1 MKSVMYEWKKFRAFR
16 YFWFL
21 CSVFFLFN
29 IWTLSEK
36 MKMEM
41 YDAGAV
47 KQIYADLKAQ
57 PEEKRKEWIEKLP
70 EKKVPVYTGN
80 EYAEEMLYNKIFQ
93 EYRQVNRYDK
103 YLEEIKE
110 KSASMSSAIFSNE
123 GTFAYRNAQITP
135 DAYEKLKGLKLKSDV
150 SDGVIFATEA
160 EFTDLC
166 IVFMLAVTVYF
177 LVLDEKKNKLYPL
190 LRSCYR
196 GRGSVIGAK
205 LTVAACVTAL
215 LVLLFYGVDY
225 LYAWQKYGFGDL
237 SRPIQSVTTMY
248 ESPYMMSVGMFLFL
262 YLIVKMAVC
271 YVIILGMIW
280 IAQKSE
286 TPSGAM
292 IGIGAVGIAEYML
305 SAFLPSV
312 SYADVFKYVNLAEY
326 MKVYPLFS
334 KYHNLDFFDNPVNAM
349 TVFRIVLPVVLVL
362 FVLGNVR
369 RFFRCAKTKRRW
381 RRERKNSSR
390 IGFISDK
397 LYFYESVKC
406 LFSNRAIWV
415 CIAVMYGAVL
425 VGNSIPTYRDIKEE
439 YYKFYMT
446 DQQGKM
452 TEEKV
457 EYFNEERKRFEE
469 IYSMTPENSDLT
481 AVEIVQ
487 KQEENKYAHEGFSE
501 AYSQVMYIMSN
512 NQGKGVNEQELVY
525 EKGYQLLFGD
535 KAVKERLIGILLCVI
550 VAVYSASGVLG
561 TEYDLKVMNLLRS
574 TKRGRKEL
582 FLKKLGV
589 SFGITAVIFVLV
601 KIPAILKVVGEYP
614 LECWGAK
621 VRSMMF
627 AGQSVINCSIFGYV
641 LMLMIMQLVTLFVIV
656 FSTMALSVVLKDST
670 MTMILSLL
678 LFGGPLLIEWGGVP
692 IVHYLSLNSLLD
704 GHQIL
709 QGNWLVLISEIVIF
723 WGALSF
729 AAGYVLYRAYENRR

>member
-280 IAQKSE
+280 IAQ
-286 TPSGAM
+286 
-292 IGIGAVGIAEYML
+292 
-305 SAFLPSV
+305 
-312 SYADVFKYVNLAEY
+312 
-326 MKVYPLFS
+326 
-334 KYHNLDFFDNPVNAM
+334 
-349 TVFRIVLPVVLVL
+349 
-362 FVLGNVR
+362 
-369 RFFRCAKTKRRW
+369 
-381 RRERKNSSR
+381 
-390 IGFISDK
+390 
-397 LYFYESVKC
+397 
-406 LFSNRAIWV
+406 
-415 CIAVMYGAVL
+415 
-425 VGNSIPTYRDIKEE
+425 
-439 YYKFYMT
+439 
-446 DQQGKM
+446 
-452 TEEKV
+452 
-457 EYFNEERKRFEE
+457 
-469 IYSMTPENSDLT
+469 
-481 AVEIVQ
+481 
-487 KQEENKYAHEGFSE
+487 
-501 AYSQVMYIMSN
+501 
-512 NQGKGVNEQELVY
+512 NQ
-525 EKGYQLLFGD
+525 
-535 KAVKERLIGILLCVI
+535 RH
-550 VAVYSASGVLG
+550 
-561 TEYDLKVMNLLRS
+561 R
-574 TKRGRKEL
+574 
-582 FLKKLGV
+582 
-589 SFGITAVIFVLV
+589 
-601 KIPAILKVVGEYP
+601 PA
-614 LECWGAK
+614 
-621 VRSMMF
+621 
-627 AGQSVINCSIFGYV
+627 Q
-641 LMLMIMQLVTLFVIV
+641 
-656 FSTMALSVVLKDST
+656 
-670 MTMILSLL
+670 
-678 LFGGPLLIEWGGVP
+678 
-692 IVHYLSLNSLLD
+692 
-704 GHQIL
+704 
-709 QGNWLVLISEIVIF
+709 
-723 WGALSF
+723 
-729 AAGYVLYRAYENRR
+729 

>member
-1 MKSVMYEWKKFRAFR
+1 
-16 YFWFL
+16 
-21 CSVFFLFN
+21 
-29 IWTLSEK
+29 
-36 MKMEM
+36 M

-550 VAVYSASGVLG
+550 AAVYSASGVLG

>member
-1 MKSVMYEWKKFRAFR
+1 
-16 YFWFL
+16 
-21 CSVFFLFN
+21 
-29 IWTLSEK
+29 
-36 MKMEM
+36 
-41 YDAGAV
+41 
-47 KQIYADLKAQ
+47 
-57 PEEKRKEWIEKLP
+57 
-70 EKKVPVYTGN
+70 
-80 EYAEEMLYNKIFQ
+80 
-93 EYRQVNRYDK
+93 
-103 YLEEIKE
+103 
-110 KSASMSSAIFSNE
+110 
-123 GTFAYRNAQITP
+123 
-135 DAYEKLKGLKLKSDV
+135 
-150 SDGVIFATEA
+150 
-160 EFTDLC
+160 
-166 IVFMLAVTVYF
+166 
-177 LVLDEKKNKLYPL
+177 
-190 LRSCYR
+190 
-196 GRGSVIGAK
+196 
-205 LTVAACVTAL
+205 
-215 LVLLFYGVDY
+215 
-225 LYAWQKYGFGDL
+225 
-237 SRPIQSVTTMY
+237 
-248 ESPYMMSVGMFLFL
+248 MSVGMFLFL

-550 VAVYSASGVLG
+550 AAVYSASGVLG

-574 TKRGRKEL
+574 TKRGGKNY
-582 FLKKLGV
+582 F
-589 SFGITAVIFVLV
+589 
-601 KIPAILKVVGEYP
+601 
-614 LECWGAK
+614 
-621 VRSMMF
+621 
-627 AGQSVINCSIFGYV
+627 
-641 LMLMIMQLVTLFVIV
+641 
-656 FSTMALSVVLKDST
+656 
-670 MTMILSLL
+670 
-678 LFGGPLLIEWGGVP
+678 
-692 IVHYLSLNSLLD
+692 
-704 GHQIL
+704 
-709 QGNWLVLISEIVIF
+709 
-723 WGALSF
+723 
-729 AAGYVLYRAYENRR
+729 

>member
-1 MKSVMYEWKKFRAFR
+1 MHSAIFGFV
-16 YFWFL
+16 L
-21 CSVFFLFN
+21 GVFSFN

-248 ESPYMMSVGMFLFL
+248 ESPYMMSVGMF
-262 YLIVKMAVC
+262 Y
-271 YVIILGMIW
+271 
-280 IAQKSE
+280 
-286 TPSGAM
+286 
-292 IGIGAVGIAEYML
+292 
-305 SAFLPSV
+305 
-312 SYADVFKYVNLAEY
+312 
-326 MKVYPLFS
+326 
-334 KYHNLDFFDNPVNAM
+334 
-349 TVFRIVLPVVLVL
+349 
-362 FVLGNVR
+362 
-369 RFFRCAKTKRRW
+369 
-381 RRERKNSSR
+381 
-390 IGFISDK
+390 FISDRQDGSLLCDHIRNDMDCSK
-397 LYFYESVKC
+397 IRDTVRRNDR
-406 LFSNRAIWV
+406 NRSGRNCRVYAV
-415 CIAVMYGAVL
+415 CISSV
-425 VGNSIPTYRDIKEE
+425 
-439 YYKFYMT
+439 
-446 DQQGKM
+446 
-452 TEEKV
+452 
-457 EYFNEERKRFEE
+457 
-469 IYSMTPENSDLT
+469 
-481 AVEIVQ
+481 
-487 KQEENKYAHEGFSE
+487 
-501 AYSQVMYIMSN
+501 
-512 NQGKGVNEQELVY
+512 
-525 EKGYQLLFGD
+525 
-535 KAVKERLIGILLCVI
+535 
-550 VAVYSASGVLG
+550 GVLC
-561 TEYDLKVMNLLRS
+561 
-574 TKRGRKEL
+574 GR
-582 FLKKLGV
+582 V
-589 SFGITAVIFVLV
+589 
-601 KIPAILKVVGEYP
+601 
-614 LECWGAK
+614 
-621 VRSMMF
+621 
-627 AGQSVINCSIFGYV
+627 
-641 LMLMIMQLVTLFVIV
+641 
-656 FSTMALSVVLKDST
+656 
-670 MTMILSLL
+670 
-678 LFGGPLLIEWGGVP
+678 
-692 IVHYLSLNSLLD
+692 
-704 GHQIL
+704 QI
-709 QGNWLVLISEIVIF
+709 
-723 WGALSF
+723 
-729 AAGYVLYRAYENRR
+729 R

>member
-1 MKSVMYEWKKFRAFR
+1 
-16 YFWFL
+16 
-21 CSVFFLFN
+21 
-29 IWTLSEK
+29 
-36 MKMEM
+36 
-41 YDAGAV
+41 
-47 KQIYADLKAQ
+47 
-57 PEEKRKEWIEKLP
+57 
-70 EKKVPVYTGN
+70 
-80 EYAEEMLYNKIFQ
+80 
-93 EYRQVNRYDK
+93 
-103 YLEEIKE
+103 
-110 KSASMSSAIFSNE
+110 
-123 GTFAYRNAQITP
+123 
-135 DAYEKLKGLKLKSDV
+135 
-150 SDGVIFATEA
+150 
-160 EFTDLC
+160 
-166 IVFMLAVTVYF
+166 
-177 LVLDEKKNKLYPL
+177 
-190 LRSCYR
+190 
-196 GRGSVIGAK
+196 
-205 LTVAACVTAL
+205 
-215 LVLLFYGVDY
+215 
-225 LYAWQKYGFGDL
+225 
-237 SRPIQSVTTMY
+237 
-248 ESPYMMSVGMFLFL
+248 
-262 YLIVKMAVC
+262 
-271 YVIILGMIW
+271 
-280 IAQKSE
+280 
-286 TPSGAM
+286 
-292 IGIGAVGIAEYML
+292 
-305 SAFLPSV
+305 
-312 SYADVFKYVNLAEY
+312 

-406 LFSNRAIWV
+406 LLSNRTIWV

-481 AVEIVQ
+481 AVEILQ
-487 KQEENKYAHEGFSE
+487 KKEENKYAHEGFSE

-512 NQGKGVNEQELVY
+512 NQAKGVNEQELVY

-535 KAVKERLIGILLCVI
+535 QAVKERLIGILLCVI
-550 VAVYSASGVLG
+550 AAVYSASGVLG

-678 LFGGPLLIEWGGVP
+678 LFGGPLLVEWGGVP

>member
-1 MKSVMYEWKKFRAFR
+1 MKKRRIIIAVISIIVVAAMVLFDMLYMKKD
-16 YFWFL
+16 
-21 CSVFFLFN
+21 
-29 IWTLSEK
+29 K
-36 MKMEM
+36 K
-41 YDAGAV
+41 
-47 KQIYADLKAQ
+47 
-57 PEEKRKEWIEKLP
+57 EELP
-70 EKKVPVYTGN
+70 QEEKKVEEIVWITESSIEGVQSEMEEALN
-80 EYAEEMLYNKIFQ
+80 ALLKKRGCEYKVRFVCFPMETYEEDVAE
-93 EYRQVNRYDK
+93 
-103 YLEEIKE
+103 YLENNSADIIYSNLRVVGDDSNQYYSFYKNGYLQNLE
-110 KSASMSSAIFSNE
+110 KIREDEKF
-123 GTFAYRNAQITP
+123 Y
-135 DAYEKLKGLKLKSDV
+135 DAYSEKTWEHMEINGEIYGIPSYSYEGNGLYY
-150 SDGVIFATEA
+150 
-160 EFTDLC
+160 
-166 IVFMLAVTVYF
+166 VF
-177 LVLDEKKNKLYPL
+177 N
-190 LRSCYR
+190 
-196 GRGSVIGAK
+196 
-205 LTVAACVTAL
+205 
-215 LVLLFYGVDY
+215 
-225 LYAWQKYGFGDL
+225 Q
-237 SRPIQSVTTMY
+237 Q
-248 ESPYMMSVGMFLFL
+248 
-262 YLIVKMAVC
+262 

-550 VAVYSASGVLG
+550 AAVYSASGVLG

>member
-349 TVFRIVLPVVLVL
+349 TGSR
-362 FVLGNVR
+362 
-369 RFFRCAKTKRRW
+369 KT
-381 RRERKNSSR
+381 
-390 IGFISDK
+390 
-397 LYFYESVKC
+397 
-406 LFSNRAIWV
+406 
-415 CIAVMYGAVL
+415 
-425 VGNSIPTYRDIKEE
+425 
-439 YYKFYMT
+439 
-446 DQQGKM
+446 
-452 TEEKV
+452 
-457 EYFNEERKRFEE
+457 
-469 IYSMTPENSDLT
+469 
-481 AVEIVQ
+481 
-487 KQEENKYAHEGFSE
+487 
-501 AYSQVMYIMSN
+501 
-512 NQGKGVNEQELVY
+512 
-525 EKGYQLLFGD
+525 
-535 KAVKERLIGILLCVI
+535 
-550 VAVYSASGVLG
+550 
-561 TEYDLKVMNLLRS
+561 
-574 TKRGRKEL
+574 
-582 FLKKLGV
+582 
-589 SFGITAVIFVLV
+589 
-601 KIPAILKVVGEYP
+601 
-614 LECWGAK
+614 
-621 VRSMMF
+621 
-627 AGQSVINCSIFGYV
+627 
-641 LMLMIMQLVTLFVIV
+641 
-656 FSTMALSVVLKDST
+656 
-670 MTMILSLL
+670 
-678 LFGGPLLIEWGGVP
+678 
-692 IVHYLSLNSLLD
+692 
-704 GHQIL
+704 
-709 QGNWLVLISEIVIF
+709 
-723 WGALSF
+723 
-729 AAGYVLYRAYENRR
+729 

>member
-1 MKSVMYEWKKFRAFR
+1 MKRRHFISFVFVLILCIGMIGCGKEKKTTASDKFQSDYMEIGVGTTVEKGYFGVINGLLYYVDFETMNAVPICNKPDCRHISWMEDRNTKCNAANTDIWNLFPYKGKLYGFRSLADGGSELVVSDLDGSNWKSKGMFIKAEESFHEGVVVKDQMFYLKDVALREEEAAEPELETVMCMLDLDTMKSREICRERGTFSIQFLGGTKDYQIYSVKGEDGVTCYQFDYKKEVSKEISLYDIPGRIIGADETGFYYNSGIDYPSAVYR
-16 YFWFL
+16 YHFETGENEVFVSKEEAKAAYGKDVFSLSLWDVREEGILFKIWYGEDQRLFL
-21 CSVFFLFN
+21 KEADSGKLRQLS
-29 IWTLSEK
+29 LSE
-36 MKMEM
+36 EL
-41 YDAGAV
+41 
-47 KQIYADLKAQ
+47 LK
-57 PEEKRKEWIEKLP
+57 E
-70 EKKVPVYTGN
+70 
-80 EYAEEMLYNKIFQ
+80 
-93 EYRQVNRYDK
+93 D
-103 YLEEIKE
+103 
-110 KSASMSSAIFSNE
+110 
-123 GTFAYRNAQITP
+123 
-135 DAYEKLKGLKLKSDV
+135 
-150 SDGVIFATEA
+150 
-160 EFTDLC
+160 
-166 IVFMLAVTVYF
+166 
-177 LVLDEKKNKLYPL
+177 
-190 LRSCYR
+190 
-196 GRGSVIGAK
+196 
-205 LTVAACVTAL
+205 
-215 LVLLFYGVDY
+215 
-225 LYAWQKYGFGDL
+225 
-237 SRPIQSVTTMY
+237 
-248 ESPYMMSVGMFLFL
+248 
-262 YLIVKMAVC
+262 
-271 YVIILGMIW
+271 
-280 IAQKSE
+280 
-286 TPSGAM
+286 
-292 IGIGAVGIAEYML
+292 
-305 SAFLPSV
+305 
-312 SYADVFKYVNLAEY
+312 
-326 MKVYPLFS
+326 
-334 KYHNLDFFDNPVNAM
+334 
-349 TVFRIVLPVVLVL
+349 
-362 FVLGNVR
+362 FVLNGMLFKNEEGLGFEYTQYLDMDQINWYGYISWEDLLSDENNVKVLIEPR
-369 RFFRCAKTKRRW
+369 MT
-381 RRERKNSSR
+381 SR
-390 IGFISDK
+390 G
-397 LYFYESVKC
+397 
-406 LFSNRAIWV
+406 
-415 CIAVMYGAVL
+415 
-425 VGNSIPTYRDIKEE
+425 

-550 VAVYSASGVLG
+550 AAVYSASGVLG

>member
-1 MKSVMYEWKKFRAFR
+1 MKKRRIIIAVISIIVVAAMVLFDMLYMKKD
-16 YFWFL
+16 
-21 CSVFFLFN
+21 
-29 IWTLSEK
+29 K
-36 MKMEM
+36 K
-41 YDAGAV
+41 
-47 KQIYADLKAQ
+47 
-57 PEEKRKEWIEKLP
+57 EELP
-70 EKKVPVYTGN
+70 QEEKKVEEIVWITESSIEGVQSEMEEALN
-80 EYAEEMLYNKIFQ
+80 ALLKKRGCEYKVRFVCFPMETYEEDVAE
-93 EYRQVNRYDK
+93 
-103 YLEEIKE
+103 YLENNSADIIYSNLRVVGDDSNQYYSFYKNGYLQNLE
-110 KSASMSSAIFSNE
+110 KIREDEKF
-123 GTFAYRNAQITP
+123 Y
-135 DAYEKLKGLKLKSDV
+135 DAYSEKTWEHMEINGE
-150 SDGVIFATEA
+150 I
-160 EFTDLC
+160 
-166 IVFMLAVTVYF
+166 
-177 LVLDEKKNKLYPL
+177 
-190 LRSCYR
+190 
-196 GRGSVIGAK
+196 
-205 LTVAACVTAL
+205 
-215 LVLLFYGVDY
+215 YG
-225 LYAWQKYGFGDL
+225 
-237 SRPIQSVTTMY
+237 I
-248 ESPYMMSVGMFLFL
+248 
-262 YLIVKMAVC
+262 
-271 YVIILGMIW
+271 
-280 IAQKSE
+280 
-286 TPSGAM
+286 PS
-292 IGIGAVGIAEYML
+292 Y
-305 SAFLPSV
+305 S
-312 SYADVFKYVNLAEY
+312 
-326 MKVYPLFS
+326 
-334 KYHNLDFFDNPVNAM
+334 
-349 TVFRIVLPVVLVL
+349 
-362 FVLGNVR
+362 
-369 RFFRCAKTKRRW
+369 
-381 RRERKNSSR
+381 
-390 IGFISDK
+390 
-397 LYFYESVKC
+397 
-406 LFSNRAIWV
+406 
-415 CIAVMYGAVL
+415 
-425 VGNSIPTYRDIKEE
+425 
-439 YYKFYMT
+439 YMT

-550 VAVYSASGVLG
+550 AAVYSASGVLG

>member
-1 MKSVMYEWKKFRAFR
+1 MGFFNAHFFVFLKGIDGISVYIFQHMRKGGEIVNTSSFEHIVRIPFNALMMTVIKCTVKSRNRQFAKRSKREVLFCELSDTKNLECVTEDKHSCDYISFEVLNFTIQISNEKLAVALYKLSSKERAVILLR
-16 YFWFL
+16 YF
-21 CSVFFLFN
+21 
-29 IWTLSEK
+29 
-36 MKMEM
+36 
-41 YDAGAV
+41 
-47 KQIYADLKAQ
+47 
-57 PEEKRKEWIEKLP
+57 
-70 EKKVPVYTGN
+70 
-80 EYAEEMLYNKIFQ
+80 
-93 EYRQVNRYDK
+93 
-103 YLEEIKE
+103 
-110 KSASMSSAIFSNE
+110 
-123 GTFAYRNAQITP
+123 
-135 DAYEKLKGLKLKSDV
+135 
-150 SDGVIFATEA
+150 
-160 EFTDLC
+160 
-166 IVFMLAVTVYF
+166 
-177 LVLDEKKNKLYPL
+177 
-190 LRSCYR
+190 
-196 GRGSVIGAK
+196 
-205 LTVAACVTAL
+205 
-215 LVLLFYGVDY
+215 
-225 LYAWQKYGFGDL
+225 
-237 SRPIQSVTTMY
+237 QS
-248 ESPYMMSVGMFLFL
+248 
-262 YLIVKMAVC
+262 
-271 YVIILGMIW
+271 MIW

-550 VAVYSASGVLG
+550 AAVYSASGVLG

>member
-326 MKVYPLFS
+326 M
-334 KYHNLDFFDNPVNAM
+334 
-349 TVFRIVLPVVLVL
+349 
-362 FVLGNVR
+362 
-369 RFFRCAKTKRRW
+369 RRW

-550 VAVYSASGVLG
+550 AAVYSASGVLG

>member
-1 MKSVMYEWKKFRAFR
+1 MKNKREDRFEAIVDQFVKNDLIAQEEYSYYLYGVKHLEVLIMTTGGVLLSGILLKEILFTVVFLITFSLLRIGWQGIHAKTKIRCFCYSLLLFLSGIYVKKQVVR
-16 YFWFL
+16 
-21 CSVFFLFN
+21 SIDLF
-29 IWTLSEK
+29 SQ
-36 MKMEM
+36 
-41 YDAGAV
+41 A
-47 KQIYADLKAQ
+47 
-57 PEEKRKEWIEKLP
+57 
-70 EKKVPVYTGN
+70 
-80 EYAEEMLYNKIFQ
+80 
-93 EYRQVNRYDK
+93 
-103 YLEEIKE
+103 
-110 KSASMSSAIFSNE
+110 
-123 GTFAYRNAQITP
+123 
-135 DAYEKLKGLKLKSDV
+135 
-150 SDGVIFATEA
+150 
-160 EFTDLC
+160 
-166 IVFMLAVTVYF
+166 VFMGSMLII
-177 LVLDEKKNKLYPL
+177 L
-190 LRSCYR
+190 L
-196 GRGSVIGAK
+196 
-205 LTVAACVTAL
+205 LTAL
-215 LVLLFYGVDY
+215 
-225 LYAWQKYGFGDL
+225 WKYKIDGKLNEFGDL

-550 VAVYSASGVLG
+550 AAVYSASGVLG

>member
-1 MKSVMYEWKKFRAFR
+1 M
-16 YFWFL
+16 
-21 CSVFFLFN
+21 
-29 IWTLSEK
+29 
-36 MKMEM
+36 
-41 YDAGAV
+41 
-47 KQIYADLKAQ
+47 
-57 PEEKRKEWIEKLP
+57 
-70 EKKVPVYTGN
+70 
-80 EYAEEMLYNKIFQ
+80 
-93 EYRQVNRYDK
+93 
-103 YLEEIKE
+103 
-110 KSASMSSAIFSNE
+110 
-123 GTFAYRNAQITP
+123 
-135 DAYEKLKGLKLKSDV
+135 
-150 SDGVIFATEA
+150 
-160 EFTDLC
+160 
-166 IVFMLAVTVYF
+166 
-177 LVLDEKKNKLYPL
+177 
-190 LRSCYR
+190 
-196 GRGSVIGAK
+196 
-205 LTVAACVTAL
+205 
-215 LVLLFYGVDY
+215 
-225 LYAWQKYGFGDL
+225 
-237 SRPIQSVTTMY
+237 
-248 ESPYMMSVGMFLFL
+248 
-262 YLIVKMAVC
+262 
-271 YVIILGMIW
+271 
-280 IAQKSE
+280 
-286 TPSGAM
+286 
-292 IGIGAVGIAEYML
+292 
-305 SAFLPSV
+305 
-312 SYADVFKYVNLAEY
+312 
-326 MKVYPLFS
+326 
-334 KYHNLDFFDNPVNAM
+334 
-349 TVFRIVLPVVLVL
+349 
-362 FVLGNVR
+362 
-369 RFFRCAKTKRRW
+369 
-381 RRERKNSSR
+381 
-390 IGFISDK
+390 
-397 LYFYESVKC
+397 KC
-406 LFSNRAIWV
+406 LLSNRTIWV

-481 AVEIVQ
+481 AVEILQ
-487 KQEENKYAHEGFSE
+487 KKEENKYAHEGFSE

-512 NQGKGVNEQELVY
+512 NQAKGVNEQELVY

-535 KAVKERLIGILLCVI
+535 QAVKERLIGILLCVI
-550 VAVYSASGVLG
+550 AAVYSASGVLG

-678 LFGGPLLIEWGGVP
+678 LFGGPLLVEWGGVP